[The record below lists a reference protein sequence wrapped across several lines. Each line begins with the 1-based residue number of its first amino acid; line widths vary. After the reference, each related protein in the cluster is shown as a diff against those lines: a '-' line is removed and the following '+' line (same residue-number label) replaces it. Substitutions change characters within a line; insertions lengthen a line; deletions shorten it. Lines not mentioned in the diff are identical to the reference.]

1 MLSFEN
7 DYSEG
12 CHPRILEAL
21 TRTNLEQLP
30 GYGADHYCA
39 EAAEKIRVACQ
50 APQAQVF
57 FITGGTQTNQLA
69 VDLLLHPT
77 EGVVAA
83 ETGHV
88 NTHEAGAIEY
98 TGHKVMPLPAHN
110 GKLQAQ
116 DLADLLRTFW
126 DDASCEHMVA
136 PGMVY
141 LSHPTEYGT
150 LYTRQELTDIAAV
163 CRQYRIPL
171 YLDGARLAYG
181 LEASETDLTLP
192 EIARLCD
199 VLYIGGTKVGAL
211 CGEALVFCQ
220 QPPARITA
228 RIKQHGALNA
238 KAGCW
243 APVRCA
249 VYRRAVFPAGP
260 PRRRTGH
267 GDEAALSGQ
276 GVPAVAGQPHQ
287 SAVPSSGGRRGGAFG
302 QACAI

>member
-39 EAAEKIRVACQ
+39 EAAEKIRAACQ
-50 APQAQVF
+50 TPQAQVF

-98 TGHKVMPLPAHN
+98 TGHKVISLPAHN

-171 YLDGARLAYG
+171 
-181 LEASETDLTLP
+181 
-192 EIARLCD
+192 
-199 VLYIGGTKVGAL
+199 
-211 CGEALVFCQ
+211 
-220 QPPARITA
+220 
-228 RIKQHGALNA
+228 
-238 KAGCW
+238 
-243 APVRCA
+243 
-249 VYRRAVFPAGP
+249 
-260 PRRRTGH
+260 
-267 GDEAALSGQ
+267 
-276 GVPAVAGQPHQ
+276 
-287 SAVPSSGGRRGGAFG
+287 
-302 QACAI
+302 